1 MKSVPVDWK
10 KVSDAVDSEVMKK
23 AKFNTLKTNLNK
35 IDYKTLNDT
44 TFVHINQCN
53 TDKQFLEKK
62 KWRSWSK
69 IPNVSGLV
77 STTIFNRK
85 TGKVD
90 TKTTDVSGLVT
101 ATSLKKV
108 IAKYQLLVI

>member
-1 MKSVPVDWK
+1 M
-10 KVSDAVDSEVMKK
+10 
-23 AKFNTLKTNLNK
+23 
-35 IDYKTLNDT
+35 
-44 TFVHINQCN
+44 
-53 TDKQFLEKK
+53 
-62 KWRSWSK
+62 
-69 IPNVSGLV
+69 